1 MGNFYKKEGE
11 SMRKLVVSL
20 LLLFGFLAVGYSPNV
35 KASGDKDCGDF
46 SSKQEVMEF
55 WYSNGY
61 SASYDPHNLDRD
73 NDGLPCEVTQ
83 GEYNSF
89 LATKNSGTGSGS
101 STTGWKQVNGK
112 WYYYTSNGKYYGWLS
127 YRGNWYYLDSAG
139 MKTGWAFIGGK
150 WYYFASN
157 GAMKTGWFSQNGKW
171 YYLSSYGM
179 VTGWKKISNSWYY
192 FDNSGVM
199 KTEWLLYGGK
209 WYYLGSDGAMK
220 TGWIQ
225 DKNKWYYLGEDGAM
239 KTGWVLYGDKWY
251 YFDAKGAM
259 WTGWLLYGGKW
270 YYFDADGAMQTGW
283 EKISGKWYY
292 FNSNGEMKTGWLKS
306 GSKWYYLDLTTGAMV
321 TGWKKI
327 DEKWYYFYSDGS
339 MAANTTIDGIQI
351 GSDGAAIPID
361 ENLKASIEQII
372 ASYNSSH
379 SIQIK
384 ADYDLD
390 GSISFVSNEH
400 SLGYFIGYA
409 QVGFVYADVR
419 FSDFIAQIALVMGA
433 PTTPDEIVNLI
444 NTANEQGEADNGQLR
459 VVNDEGIL
467 KFYWGGFSQHPD
479 D

>member
-1 MGNFYKKEGE
+1 MK
-11 SMRKLVVSL
+11 KLVVSL
-20 LLLFGFLAVGYSPNV
+20 LLLFGFLAIGYSPNV
-35 KASGDKDCGDF
+35 KASGDNC
-46 SSKQEVMEF
+46 
-55 WYSNGY
+55 
-61 SASYDPHNLDRD
+61 
-73 NDGLPCEVTQ
+73 
-83 GEYNSF
+83 SF
-89 LATKNSGTGSGS
+89 LANKNSGTGSGS
-101 STTGWKQVNGK
+101 STAGWKQVNGK
-112 WYYYTSNGKYYGWLS
+112 WHYYTSSGKYYGWLF
-127 YRGNWYYLDSAG
+127 YGGKWYYLDSAG

-150 WYYFASN
+150 WYYFDNS
-157 GAMKTGWFSQNGKW
+157 GAMKTGWFLQNGKW

-179 VTGWKKISNSWYY
+179 VTGWMKISNTWYY
-192 FDNSGVM
+192 FDNIGVM
-199 KTEWLLYGGK
+199 K
-209 WYYLGSDGAMK
+209 
-220 TGWIQ
+220 
-225 DKNKWYYLGEDGAM
+225 
-239 KTGWVLYGDKWY
+239 
-251 YFDAKGAM
+251 
-259 WTGWLLYGGKW
+259 TGWLLYRGKW

-283 EKISGKWYY
+283 KKISHKWYY

-306 GSKWYYLDLTTGAMV
+306 GSKWYYLDPTTGAMI
-321 TGWKKI
+321 TGWKEI

-384 ADYDLD
+384 ANYDLD

-409 QVGFVYADVR
+409 QVGFVYAEVR
-419 FSDFIAQIALVMGA
+419 FSDFIAQIALAMGA

-444 NTANEQGEADNGQLR
+444 NTANEQGEADNGQLK